1 MKRRLE
7 GLLQHALNRAKKGGA
22 LKLEGLPPLLFEV
35 PREAAFGDLA
45 STVALVLARPERKP
59 PRAIAEA
66 IVAHLEDPDGLLA
79 GVEIAGPGYLNFRF
93 SPRFW
98 AACLADVEQADY
110 GMPAL
115 GAGKR
120 VLIEFVSANPTG
132 PLHVGHGR
140 GAVLGDAV
148 ARLLQA
154 AGYDVTREYY
164 INDAGNQIATLARSA
179 YARLLELSGAEVQ
192 FPEDGY
198 PGEYLHELMA
208 AHAQELVVE
217 IAAATGQTVPD
228 PMSGADQIRL
238 LRASPDAALDICG
251 RRAADWLLEQIK
263 DDMHALGV
271 EFDVFVSER
280 ALHAGG
286 VVQSALDALASAG
299 HLYTADGA
307 TWFRSTAF
315 GDDKDRVV
323 QRSGGELTYF
333 GADIGYHRD
342 KLRRGFEQLIDVWG
356 ADHHGYVGRVAAAIR
371 ALGGD
376 AATFHVLLVQLVRLT
391 RGGEPVRMG
400 KRSGEFVTL
409 REVIDEVGADATR
422 FFFLMRKGD
431 SQLEFDLA
439 LAAKQSSENPVF
451 YVQYANARI
460 CRLFE
465 EAEKAGVACPH
476 AADASLELLVEPEE
490 VEIVK
495 LIAQFPDVFEEAAR
509 ELEPHR
515 LVFYLIEL
523 AGAFHRFY
531 NRHRVLGSEPGRRDA
546 RLVLAGAVQRVLQRA
561 LGVLGIR
568 VPDRM

>member
-98 AACLADVEQADY
+98 AACLADVERADY